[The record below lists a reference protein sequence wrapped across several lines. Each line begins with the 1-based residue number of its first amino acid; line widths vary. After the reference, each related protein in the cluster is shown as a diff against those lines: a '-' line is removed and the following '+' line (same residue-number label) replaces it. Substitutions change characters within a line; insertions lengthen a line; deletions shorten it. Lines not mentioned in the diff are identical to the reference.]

1 MHSYAAF
8 GLGISSELKLPELV
22 RAEAGSDVVIRRGGP
37 LKGAV
42 PFVGVHGQWTTDEG
56 THICWDDV
64 GTLSVRDGNEIV
76 VRAVRNAEER
86 RLRMLLLG
94 AAMGVLLHQRGVLVL
109 HGSAIEV
116 DGEACV
122 FIGQRG
128 WGKSTIAAGMIEGGD
143 RLIADDV
150 VAIDFDADG
159 APTVQPAFPQLKLWP
174 DAIVASGQDPGRL
187 RRLSSGFD
195 KRERRVRAGF
205 RTSPVRL
212 KHVFVLAVGPCV
224 EVEATH
230 GLALVV
236 ALPAVLLWRR
246 RPQPSATRVYLRLRK
261 LAHRRGLV
269 VEPSTA
275 AGTLRARLVR
285 RFPAAAH
292 PAEEI
297 VGGYLRESYG
307 GAELSADEVK
317 NLEQQLAEASR
328 SLRRAS

>member
-8 GLGISSELKLPELV
+8 GLGISSELKLPELM
-22 RAEAGSDVVIRRGGP
+22 RAEAGSDVIIRRGGP

-56 THICWDDV
+56 THIYWDDV

-224 EVEATH
+224 EVEATQPH
-230 GLALVV
+230 TALLDLV
-236 ALPAVLLWRR
+236 ANLYVARFGTELLDRR
-246 RPQPSATRVYLRLRK
+246 RGDHLPLCAEISRNVPICRLNRPSDL
-261 LAHRRGLV
+261 GLISST
-269 VEPSTA
+269 VE
-275 AGTLRARLVR
+275 LVR
-285 RFPAAAH
+285 RH
-292 PAEEI
+292 I
-297 VGGYLRESYG
+297 
-307 GAELSADEVK
+307 
-317 NLEQQLAEASR
+317 ASR
-328 SLRRAS
+328 SCTRAA